1 MEGLEKSFN
10 EKIINV
16 WNIVYDFSG
25 ESMYV
30 FSDYEA
36 VKKAVVGSIWSYC
49 TVEEEDPAVDM
60 IINYVTDVLAKSED
74 VPCIP
79 ISIDNLSIIIY
90 RFTIDNT
97 HLIHKVLSKC
107 YNQVDEYTQDEIKR
121 IFNGQLS
128 NLAE

>member
-1 MEGLEKSFN
+1 MEDAEKVFN
-10 EKIINV
+10 DKLINV

-25 ESMYV
+25 ENMYV
-30 FSDYEA
+30 FSDFEA
-36 VKKAVVGSIWSYC
+36 VKNAVIGSIWSYC
-49 TVEEEDPAVDM
+49 TVEDNDPAVDM
-60 IINYVTDVLAKSED
+60 IVEYISNILSKSED

-79 ISIDNLSIIIY
+79 ISVDNLSIVIY

-107 YNQVDEYTQDEIKR
+107 FNQVDGDLQDEIKR

-128 NLAE
+128 NHA